1 MESKRKYFVSI
12 AGNIGSGKSSLTKMI
27 SNELGWTAYFE
38 SVRSNPYLK
47 DFYRDMK
54 RWSFQLQ
61 VYFLSHRFRTH
72 KKIIESRKSVVQD
85 RSIYED
91 VEIFARNLYL
101 MGRME
106 KRDYENYRN
115 LFHEMAAYLKPP
127 DLIVYLKADIS
138 TLLKQIK
145 IRGREFEKTIE
156 TSYLSRLNRSYGQWT
171 RNYKL
176 GKLLI
181 IDSTKLDFVN
191 NRKHFESILKKVTSA
206 LNYR

>member
-1 MESKRKYFVSI
+1 LKKGKKYFVSI

-27 SNELGWTAYFE
+27 ADRLGWVPYFE
-38 SVRSNPYLK
+38 SVQNNPYLR
-47 DFYRDMK
+47 DFYSDMK

-72 KKIIESRKSVVQD
+72 REIIESKNSVIQD

-106 KRDYENYRN
+106 KRDYENYRS
-115 LFHEMAAYLKPP
+115 LFYEMTSYLCAP
-127 DLIVYLKADIS
+127 DLVVYLKADVK
-138 TLLKQIK
+138 TLLNQIRL
-145 IRGREFEKTIE
+145 RGRNFEKKIE
-156 TSYLSRLNRSYGQWT
+156 QKYLERLNRSYNQWT

-176 GKLLI
+176 GKLLVI
-181 IDSTKLDFVN
+181 ETDKLDFVSN
-191 NRKHFESILKKVTSA
+191 HEHFELILNNIKKV
-206 LNYR
+206 LN